1 MSCPRNPRSQEV
13 TGDASAGNASAKK
26 VVIVGAGPA
35 GIAAADALR
44 AEGHA
49 GEILV
54 FGEERHAPYDRPP
67 LSKQILAG
75 TWLPEKAQLRSDE
88 HLAAADV
95 SLRLSVKVSS
105 VDVDAHQVILESDEQ
120 VAYDALI
127 LASGVTARELP
138 FGHQLE
144 GVHVMRTLDD
154 ALALQTNL
162 ETSQHLAV
170 IGAGFLGA
178 EVAAVA
184 RTLGKEVTLIDPL
197 ELPMRNVVGDEVGSM
212 IADLHRHHGV
222 NLELGHGV
230 SSIEDSIGRATGVT
244 LDDGRKVSADTILVA
259 VGARPAVD
267 WLQSSSVPLTAPK
280 EPGAGGV
287 RCDSSGRATD
297 DVWAIGDVA
306 AWWDPTQERYV
317 RVEHRQTA
325 NEHARSCA
333 RDILGLTPTSTKTVP
348 YFWSDQY
355 DIKLRS
361 FGFPSRHAGFH
372 VVEGALEDRKFV
384 AVYTDESDRIV
395 GIIGAGMFKAMNWWR
410 QQVLDRR
417 VLGDALRDKQAVE

>member
-1 MSCPRNPRSQEV
+1 MSCLRNPRSQEV
-13 TGDASAGNASAKK
+13 TKDVSAKK

-44 AEGHA
+44 AAGHT
-49 GEILV
+49 GVILI

-75 TWLPEKAQLRSDE
+75 TWLPEKAQLRTSE
-88 HLAAADV
+88 QFAVADV
-95 SLRLSVKVSS
+95 TLHLSVRAAS
-105 VDVDAHQVILESDEQ
+105 VDVEAHQVTLESGEQ

-127 LASGVTARELP
+127 VATGVTARELP

-154 ALALQTNL
+154 SQALRSEL

-184 RTLGKEVTLIDPL
+184 RSLGKEVTLIDPL
-197 ELPMRNVVGDEVGSM
+197 ELPMQNVVGDEVGSM

-230 SSIEDSIGRATGVT
+230 SSIEDRSGRATGVT
-244 LDDGRKVSADTILVA
+244 LDDGRTVHADAALVA
-259 VGARPAVD
+259 VGARPAVE
-267 WLQSSSVPLTAPK
+267 WLRSSSVPLTAPK
-280 EPGAGGV
+280 DYGAGGV
-287 RCDSSGRATD
+287 RCDASGRATD

-306 AWWDPTQERYV
+306 AWWDPILERHV
-317 RVEHRQTA
+317 RVEHRMTA
-325 NEHARSCA
+325 NEHARTCA
-333 RDILGLTPTSTKTVP
+333 HDILKLAPTATKTVP

-355 DIKLRS
+355 DLKLRS
-361 FGFPSRHAGFH
+361 FGLPSQQCSFQ
-372 VVEGALEDRKFV
+372 VVEGDLEGRRFV
-384 AVYTDESDRIV
+384 AAYTDESDRIV
-395 GIIGAGMFKAMNWWR
+395 GTIGAGMFKAMNWWR
-410 QQVLDRR
+410 QQILDGQT
-417 VLGDALRDKQAVE
+417 LDEALRIKQSAENPA

>member
-1 MSCPRNPRSQEV
+1 M
-13 TGDASAGNASAKK
+13 TGSATAKK

-44 AEGHA
+44 AAGHV
-49 GEILV
+49 GEILI
-54 FGEERHAPYDRPP
+54 FGEERHTPYDRPP

-75 TWLPEKAQLRSDE
+75 TWLPEKAHLRTSEQLAD
-88 HLAAADV
+88 ADV
-95 SLRLSVKVSS
+95 TLHLSARVAS
-105 VDVDAHQVILESDEQ
+105 VDVEAHQLTLQSGEQ
-120 VAYDALI
+120 VSYDALI
-127 LASGVTARELP
+127 IATGVTARELP

-154 ALALQTNL
+154 TQSLRTEL
-162 ETSQHLAV
+162 ETAQRLAV

-178 EVAAVA
+178 EVAAVS
-184 RTLGKEVTLIDPL
+184 RLMGKEVTLIDPL
-197 ELPMRNVVGDEVGSM
+197 ELPMQNVVGDEVGSM

-230 SSIEDSIGRATGVT
+230 SSIEDRNGRATGVT
-244 LDDGRKVSADTILVA
+244 LDDGRTVPADAALVA

-267 WLQSSSVPLTAPK
+267 WLQSSSVPLTAPN

-306 AWWDPTQERYV
+306 AWWDTTQERHV
-317 RVEHRQTA
+317 RVEHRLTA
-325 NEHARSCA
+325 NEHARASA
-333 RDILGLTPTSTKTVP
+333 RDILELAPTTTMSIP

-355 DIKLRS
+355 DLKLRS
-361 FGFPSRHAGFH
+361 FGFPSRNCDFH
-372 VVEGALEDRKFV
+372 VVEGDLADRRFV
-384 AVYTDESDRIV
+384 AAYTDDSDRIV
-395 GIIGAGMFKAMNWWR
+395 GIVGAGMFKAMNWWR
-410 QQVLDRR
+410 QQILDRQA
-417 VLGDALRDKQAVE
+417 LGDVLRDALGA

>member
-1 MSCPRNPRSQEV
+1 M
-13 TGDASAGNASAKK
+13 TGDVSAGNASTKK

-49 GEILV
+49 GEILI

-75 TWLPEKAQLRSDE
+75 TWLPEKAQLRSDDQ
-88 HLAAADV
+88 LAAAEV
-95 SLRLSVKVSS
+95 SLHLSVKVAS
-105 VDVDAHQVILESDEQ
+105 VDVEAHQVTLESGEQ

-138 FGHQLE
+138 FGHHLE

-154 ALALQTNL
+154 ALSLQINL

-184 RTLGKEVTLIDPL
+184 RSLGKEVTMIDPL
-197 ELPMRNVVGDEVGSM
+197 ELPMQNVVGDEVGSM

-230 SSIEDSIGRATGVT
+230 SSIEDSSGRATGVT
-244 LDDGRKVSADTILVA
+244 LDDGRTVPADAALVA

-267 WLQSSSVPLTAPK
+267 WLRSSSVPLTAPND
-280 EPGAGGV
+280 PGAGGV

-317 RVEHRQTA
+317 RVEHRMTA

-333 RDILGLTPTSTKTVP
+333 RDILGLTPTAPKSLP

-355 DIKLRS
+355 DLKLRS
-361 FGFPSRHAGFH
+361 FGFPSRQAGFH
-372 VVEGALEDRKFV
+372 VIEGDLEDRRFV
-384 AVYTDESDRIV
+384 ATYTDESDRIV

-410 QQVLDRR
+410 QQILDGQT
-417 VLGDALRDKQAVE
+417 LSDALSIKHSAENPA

>member
-1 MSCPRNPRSQEV
+1 MTGEV
-13 TGDASAGNASAKK
+13 SAGDASAKK

-44 AEGHA
+44 AADHT
-49 GEILV
+49 GEILI

-75 TWLPEKAQLRSDE
+75 TWLPEKAQLRTSE
-88 HLAAADV
+88 QLAAADV
-95 SLRLSVKVSS
+95 TLHLSVRAAS
-105 VDVDAHQVILESDEQ
+105 VDVEAHQVILESGEQ

-127 LASGVTARELP
+127 IATGVTVRVLP

-154 ALALQTNL
+154 ALALRSHM

-184 RTLGKEVTLIDPL
+184 RSLGREVTLIDPL
-197 ELPMRNVVGDEVGSM
+197 ELPMQNVVGDEVGSM

-230 SSIEDSIGRATGVT
+230 ASIEDNLGRATGVT
-244 LDDGRKVSADTILVA
+244 LDDGRTVPADAALVA

-267 WLQSSSVPLTAPK
+267 WLHSSSVPLTAPK
-280 EPGAGGV
+280 EPGAGGI
-287 RCDSSGRATD
+287 RCDSSGRAAD

-306 AWWDPTQERYV
+306 AWWDPTLERHV
-317 RVEHRQTA
+317 RVEHRMTA

-333 RDILGLTPTSTKTVP
+333 HDILELAPTAAKSVP

-355 DIKLRS
+355 DLKLRS
-361 FGFPSRHAGFH
+361 FGLPSRQCSFH
-372 VVEGALEDRKFV
+372 VVEGDLADRRFV
-384 AVYTDESDRIV
+384 AAYTDESDRIV
-395 GIIGAGMFKAMNWWR
+395 GTIGAGMFKAMNWWR
-410 QQVLDRR
+410 QQILDGQT
-417 VLGDALRDKQAVE
+417 LGEALRLKQSAENSA